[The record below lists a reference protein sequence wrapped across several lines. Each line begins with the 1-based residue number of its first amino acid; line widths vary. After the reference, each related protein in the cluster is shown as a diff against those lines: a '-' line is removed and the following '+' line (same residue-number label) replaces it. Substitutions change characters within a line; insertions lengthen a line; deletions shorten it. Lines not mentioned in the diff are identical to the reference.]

1 MKVAPSILSV
11 LDQDLDQVLK
21 TLEDANVEY
30 LHLDVMD
37 NVFVPNITFD
47 YNLVKE
53 LKPKT
58 KMILDTH
65 LMIAN
70 PDELI
75 DEYIKTKSDYLC
87 FHIEA
92 AKNPKEIIKKI
103 KDNNLKCAVSIK
115 PNTPVSVI
123 EPLLQDLDLVL
134 VMSVEPGFGGQK
146 FMVDMLEKVKLLK
159 KLKEEKKYHYL
170 IEMDGGLNN
179 NTAVLAKEAGCDI
192 IVVGTF
198 LFNSENIKETVKE
211 LESI

>member
-11 LDQDLDQVLK
+11 LDQDLNQIFK

-37 NVFVPNITFD
+37 NVFVPNKTFD

-103 KDNNLKCAVSIK
+103 KDNNLKCGISVK
-115 PNTPVSVI
+115 PNTPLSTI
-123 EPLLQDLDLVL
+123 EEYLEDLDLVL

-146 FMVDMLEKVKLLK
+146 FMVDMLQKVK
-159 KLKEEKKYHYL
+159 KLKELREKNNYNYL
-170 IEMDGGLNN
+170 IEIDGGLNN

-192 IVVGTF
+192 IVVGTY
-198 LFNSENIKETVKE
+198 LFNSEDIKKTVKE

>member
-11 LDQDLDQVLK
+11 LNQDLNQVIK
-21 TLEDANVEY
+21 TLEDANVTY

-53 LKPKT
+53 IKPKT

-70 PDELI
+70 PDEMI
-75 DEYIKTKSDYLC
+75 DEYIKANSDYLC

-92 AKNPKEIIKKI
+92 AKNPQEIINKI
-103 KDNNLKCAVSIK
+103 KSNNLKCGISIK
-115 PNTPVSVI
+115 PKTPVSEI
-123 EPLLQDLDLVL
+123 EQYLKDLDLVL

-146 FMVDMLEKVKLLK
+146 FMEDMLLKVKLLK
-159 KLKEEKKYHYL
+159 ELREKNNYNYL
-170 IEMDGGLNN
+170 IEIDGGLNN
-179 NTAVLAKEAGCDI
+179 NTSVLAKEAGCDI
-192 IVVGTF
+192 IVVGTY
-198 LFNSENIKETVKE
+198 LFNSNDIKKTVKE
-211 LESI
+211 LENI

>member
-11 LDQDLDQVLK
+11 LNQDLNQIFK
-21 TLEDANVEY
+21 TLEDANIEY

-47 YNLVKE
+47 FNLVKE
-53 LKPKT
+53 IKPKT

-103 KDNNLKCAVSIK
+103 KDNKLKCGVSIK
-115 PNTPVSVI
+115 PNTPVSTI
-123 EPLLQDLDLVL
+123 KPYLQDIDLVL

-159 KLKEEKKYHYL
+159 ELRENNNYHYL
-170 IEMDGGLNN
+170 IEIDGGLNN

-192 IVVGTF
+192 IVVGTY
-198 LFNSENIKETVKE
+198 LFNSEDIKKTVKE